1 MIAGLS
7 KAVVLYLSPVLALT
21 SIILILFAYLAPTLL
36 LHDRVALLTVTPSL
50 SLIQDGPAEDVDGPS
65 LFLGALGSCSRTLNA
80 GSVTCTPVSLSPV
93 YNLSVLPS
101 DSPNLLLNAPTA
113 ATPAFIGVSILFGV
127 LFFVAF
133 TMISFRHKMGSK
145 LAALLDK
152 PTIQRFAAWIGFF
165 SFLIG
170 ITSFLILR
178 MWFGKAVHDFNGT
191 ITLLGQDGP
200 KLVANISNGFTMV
213 WVAHA
218 FYAVPVIISL
228 SKLNVSASKY

>member
-21 SIILILFAYLAPTLL
+21 SIVMILFAYLAPTLL
-36 LHDRVALLTVTPSL
+36 LHDRVALLTVKPSL
-50 SLIQDGPAEDVDGPS
+50 SLIQDGPAEGVDGPS

-80 GSVTCTPVSLSPV
+80 ESVTCTPVSLNPV
-93 YNLSVLPS
+93 YNSSVLPS
-101 DSPNLLLNAPTA
+101 DAPNLLLNAPTA
-113 ATPAFIGVSILFGV
+113 ATPAFIGVSILFSV
-127 LFFVAF
+127 LFFIAF
-133 TMISFRHKMGSK
+133 TTISFRHKMGSK
-145 LAALLDK
+145 LATLLET
-152 PTIQRFAAWIGFF
+152 PAIQSFSAWVGFF

-178 MWFGKAVHDFNGT
+178 MWFGKAVQDFNST

-218 FYAVPVIISL
+218 FFAVPVIISL
-228 SKLNVSASKY
+228 AKLNVSASKY